1 MFNRDIAVDW
11 ADPDEEPDD
20 TAMSEVKVLY
30 VRNLTSDVAEND
42 VKDLFLPY
50 GNIER
55 VRKVRVS
62 SVTIDQTAEV
72 HISFVACRTMLLY
85 ISINVKMRSMPCEP

>member
-1 MFNRDIAVDW
+1 
-11 ADPDEEPDD
+11 
-20 TAMSEVKVLY
+20 MSQVKVLY
-30 VRNLTSDVAEND
+30 VRNLTSEVSEND

-62 SVTIDQTAEV
+62 YFI
-72 HISFVACRTMLLY
+72 F
-85 ISINVKMRSMPCEP
+85 

>member
-62 SVTIDQTAEV
+62 SVAVDQRDM
-72 HISFVACRTMLLY
+72 S
-85 ISINVKMRSMPCEP
+85 RSLHVGLCFCTLR